1 MNNLINWLEN
11 SFAPKMNKFNHN
23 TWVVTIKDS
32 IMQVL
37 PFILLGSLFCVGTV
51 IEGFVTLPF
60 SFWTPY
66 GWTMGMISVLV
77 SFLIPFNFCE
87 KKRLRKQR
95 IIAGATGLILFF
107 ISITPELVKAG
118 EPGFGSSAFGAGGMF
133 CAMFTGI
140 VTSIV
145 FNLFGKFS
153 FFKEDSAIPDFVRQW
168 FDALLPIGGIIF
180 TGFIV
185 VQVLNIDLYAIITSF
200 FMPLQGIM
208 NTWYGFILVCFLE
221 CFIYSMGISSWV
233 LAPAT
238 SPVKLQS
245 IAANIALAT
254 AGTASVKSLG
264 RACIGPTIFNIN
276 EPVVFGC
283 IAWNPVMM
291 LPMWING
298 IVLPALVWIACKV
311 IAIAPIPKIQFEM
324 WYCPFP
330 ISTWITSEGSI
341 MAIAV
346 MLIIF
351 VVGGA
356 IWYPFFKAYEK
367 QCIDEETATE
377 AAAE

>member
-118 EPGFGSSAFGAGGMF
+118 EPGVGSSAFGAGGMF

-208 NTWYGFILVCFLE
+208 IHG
-221 CFIYSMGISSWV
+221 MDSSWS
-233 LAPAT
+233 AFW
-238 SPVKLQS
+238 
-245 IAANIALAT
+245 NALF
-254 AGTASVKSLG
+254 
-264 RACIGPTIFNIN
+264 IPW
-276 EPVVFGC
+276 VFLHGF
-283 IAWNPVMM
+283 
-291 LPMWING
+291 LH
-298 IVLPALVWIACKV
+298 LRHL
-311 IAIAPIPKIQFEM
+311 
-324 WYCPFP
+324 
-330 ISTWITSEGSI
+330 
-341 MAIAV
+341 
-346 MLIIF
+346 L
-351 VVGGA
+351 
-356 IWYPFFKAYEK
+356 
-367 QCIDEETATE
+367 
-377 AAAE
+377 

>member
-140 VTSIV
+140 VTSLANSHSLKKTVQSRILYV
-145 FNLFGKFS
+145 SGLMHYCQLAESYSPG
-153 FFKEDSAIPDFVRQW
+153 
-168 FDALLPIGGIIF
+168 LL
-180 TGFIV
+180 
-185 VQVLNIDLYAIITSF
+185 
-200 FMPLQGIM
+200 
-208 NTWYGFILVCFLE
+208 WYR
-221 CFIYSMGISSWV
+221 Y
-233 LAPAT
+233 
-238 SPVKLQS
+238 
-245 IAANIALAT
+245 
-254 AGTASVKSLG
+254 
-264 RACIGPTIFNIN
+264 
-276 EPVVFGC
+276 
-283 IAWNPVMM
+283 
-291 LPMWING
+291 
-298 IVLPALVWIACKV
+298 
-311 IAIAPIPKIQFEM
+311 
-324 WYCPFP
+324 
-330 ISTWITSEGSI
+330 
-341 MAIAV
+341 
-346 MLIIF
+346 
-351 VVGGA
+351 
-356 IWYPFFKAYEK
+356 
-367 QCIDEETATE
+367 
-377 AAAE
+377 